1 MQCSAPFVG
10 NGMVCGRDSD
20 GDGYADMKLE
30 CDDPQCEQVRKLLY
44 NYYQLGICMFIL
56 FIGHLCCYIQPR
68 SDHRIM
74 CY

>member
-30 CDDPQCEQVRKLLY
+30 CDDPQCEQVS
-44 NYYQLGICMFIL
+44 F
-56 FIGHLCCYIQPR
+56 YIVTINWV
-68 SDHRIM
+68 SA
-74 CY
+74 CAFCL